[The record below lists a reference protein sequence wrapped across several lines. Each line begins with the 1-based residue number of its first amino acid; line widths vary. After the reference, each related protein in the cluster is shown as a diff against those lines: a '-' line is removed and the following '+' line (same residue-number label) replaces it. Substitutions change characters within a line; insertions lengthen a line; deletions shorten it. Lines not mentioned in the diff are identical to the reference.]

1 MAEMQDSWKEVAGK
15 AESLGLKLKLHLEQ
29 EKEEQAANEAENAES
44 ETKALVDDLTKKV
57 SDAFDSIG
65 NAAKDP
71 AVHDDVK
78 DMGRLFRDALVS
90 TFSAVG
96 AEVSNRT
103 SGGSKSDDTPQD
115 SVNDDPAM
123 LDEAVGDES
132 DSGDA

>member
-1 MAEMQDSWKEVAGK
+1 
-15 AESLGLKLKLHLEQ
+15 
-29 EKEEQAANEAENAES
+29 
-44 ETKALVDDLTKKV
+44 
-57 SDAFDSIG
+57 
-65 NAAKDP
+65 
-71 AVHDDVK
+71 VK

-103 SGGSKSDDTPQD
+103 GGGSKSDDTPPD